1 MLSPP
6 LSPPPKFNSNSLS
19 HHDLEIQPQIPKF
32 HPKIPSQAS
41 LGVSPLS
48 QRCAP
53 ALQTPFVETTGTWRG
68 LQGDIWENKD
78 PCQPLPWS
86 SGIPG
91 LGEHNNSWIFIHLC
105 FPQGTRPDI
114 SDGGQSS
121 KHRSQSPGA
130 TLAKGKGPRQAQWVN
145 SEERDRE

>member
-1 MLSPP
+1 MGKALLSHP
-6 LSPPPKFNSNSLS
+6 LSPLPKFNSNSLS

-41 LGVSPLS
+41 LGASPLS

-68 LQGDIWENKD
+68 LQGDFWENKD

-91 LGEHNNSWIFIHLC
+91 LGKHNNSWIFIHLY
-105 FPQGTRPDI
+105 FPQGQDQTFLMEVKAQNTDPNLLEQLWPRAKVPDRL
-114 SDGGQSS
+114 SG
-121 KHRSQSPGA
+121 
-130 TLAKGKGPRQAQWVN
+130 
-145 SEERDRE
+145 